1 MSVNGST
8 LILWYKLYSFF
19 KTVPRSRSHSFYGT
33 SYAHSLRLYLGA
45 VSHSFYGT
53 SYTHSLRLYLGAVSH
68 SFYGTSYTHSLRL
81 YLGAV
86 RLLGTVLKNEYNLY
100 HKMSVNGS

>member
-1 MSVNGST
+1 MISEEVKSSTAGLEPFT

-33 SYAHSLRLYLGA
+33 SYAHSLRLYLGV

-53 SYTHSLRLYLGAVSH
+53 SYTHSLRLYLGAVH
-68 SFYGTSYTHSLRL
+68 THFMVQVILIL
-81 YLGAV
+81 
-86 RLLGTVLKNEYNLY
+86 
-100 HKMSVNGS
+100 